1 MKKIIM
7 GLQILEKRCYDPYPL
22 TAEHDIIYI
31 HIDPT
36 KFNSDEIS
44 NLMELGF
51 IPADDH
57 FEYNL

>member
-1 MKKIIM
+1 M